1 MMIRDIKVKHLKDAC
16 QAVLI
21 YGHEEK
27 KGEEKLP
34 VVEIFAH
41 FLLSK

>member
-1 MMIRDIKVKHLKDAC
+1 MMIQDIKVKHLKDAC

-27 KGEEKLP
+27 KRAGETSGGRDIRSFSIE
-34 VVEIFAH
+34 
-41 FLLSK
+41 